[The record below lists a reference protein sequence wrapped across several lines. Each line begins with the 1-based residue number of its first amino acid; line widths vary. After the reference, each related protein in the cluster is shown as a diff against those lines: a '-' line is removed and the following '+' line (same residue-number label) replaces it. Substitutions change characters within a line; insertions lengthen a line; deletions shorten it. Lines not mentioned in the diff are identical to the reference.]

1 MKKAVLWIVF
11 LTWCICFSATPLW
24 AGGAPESA
32 SKPPSVEPVSEG
44 DSAGKDVIQNI
55 ETSEQPSASGEN
67 PSETEPNASADAS
80 QNTWKGTLP
89 VTAPEVPPLEPVSE
103 AGEVYSEEIPKN
115 VEVERPPESKEKV
128 SEASP
133 AQSPVVAL
141 NEPVPEDKVAEKR
154 TADEDVESEQPG
166 EGDVGPLVKDP
177 YEPYNRAMFVFN
189 DKVFHYF
196 IKPVYTGYNSMVP
209 EKARV
214 SVRNFFDNVKMPIR
228 FFNCLFQGEFKGAG
242 TEMLRFM
249 VNSTVGVGGLFDPA
263 KSKFNLQK
271 KEKDFG
277 QTLAKHRMGSGSYIV
292 WPFIGPSTTR
302 DTVGLVGDAAL
313 YPLTWISY
321 FFLTPIEGF
330 GGNTYDT
337 VNDIS
342 IDKGSTYE
350 NITKPAV
357 DPYIAL
363 QDAYLQNR
371 NKKNKE

>member
-11 LTWCICFSATPLW
+11 LTWCICFSATSLW

-32 SKPPSVEPVSEG
+32 SKPLAVEPVSEG
-44 DSAGKDVIQNI
+44 NATGKDVVQNI
-55 ETSEQPSASGEN
+55 ETSEHPSVTEEN
-67 PSETEPNASADAS
+67 PSKTEPAPPADAS
-80 QNTWKGTLP
+80 QNTWSGTLP
-89 VTAPEVPPLEPVSE
+89 VPVPEVPPLEPVSE
-103 AGEVYSEEIPKN
+103 TGDVNREEIQKN
-115 VEVERPPESKEKV
+115 VEAERLPASEEKV
-128 SEASP
+128 SDASP
-133 AQSPVVAL
+133 AQLPVVAL
-141 NEPVPEDKVAEKR
+141 NEPVQEDKVAEKH
-154 TADEDVESEQPG
+154 TADEGVESGQPG

-177 YEPYNRAMFVFN
+177 YESYNRAMFVFN

-214 SVRNFFDNVKMPIR
+214 SVRNFFSNVKMPIR

-277 QTLAKHRMGSGSYIV
+277 QTLAKHKMGSGSYIV

-313 YPLTWISY
+313 NPLTWISY
-321 FFLTPIEGF
+321 FFLTPVEGF

-342 IDKGSTYE
+342 IDKGSAYE

-363 QDAYLQNR
+363 QDAYIQNR
-371 NKKNKE
+371 NKKIKE